1 MVQNLKQLL
10 TYDLIFIDENS
21 NIRLITESWY
31 LIYKKDVKMSRLLFL
46 FQAVLW
52 LDCLKTPPVENN

>member
-46 FQAVLW
+46 FQAVL
-52 LDCLKTPPVENN
+52 